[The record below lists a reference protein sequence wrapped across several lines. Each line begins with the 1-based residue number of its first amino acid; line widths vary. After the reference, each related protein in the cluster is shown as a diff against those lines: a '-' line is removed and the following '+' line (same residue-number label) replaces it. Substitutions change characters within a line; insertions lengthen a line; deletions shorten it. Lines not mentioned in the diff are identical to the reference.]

1 MFSDLPAI
9 FARNVTEDGLQGE
22 QGVLKRFGASE
33 IGSKPLLPVAQD
45 QRPTG
50 DLLRG
55 WSLLRV
61 CAMIGI
67 LHAFLVSD
75 GRLECRWTTLLAC
88 HIWTRWARSLAL
100 SGEASRDFS
109 REIALFL
116 KCHCS
121 ADPIRN
127 HIKHHCRNGL
137 GSPFGIETAFDYST
151 RPSQD
156 IVGMAWE
163 ARSG

>member
-9 FARNVTEDGLQGE
+9 FARNVTEDGLQVE
-22 QGVLKRFGASE
+22 QGVAKRFGARE

-61 CAMIGI
+61 CAMIGR

-88 HIWTRWARSLAL
+88 HFWTRWARSLAL

-109 REIALFL
+109 REFALFH

-121 ADPIRN
+121 DGYPSLDGCRES
-127 HIKHHCRNGL
+127 RNGL
-137 GSPFGIETAFDYST
+137 WSPFGIETLSPMLNY
-151 RPSQD
+151 
-156 IVGMAWE
+156 
-163 ARSG
+163 

>member
-1 MFSDLPAI
+1 MFSDLPAV
-9 FARNVTEDGLQGE
+9 FARNVTEDSLQVE

-88 HIWTRWARSLAL
+88 HFWTRWARSLAL

-109 REIALFL
+109 REFALFH

-121 ADPIRN
+121 GQRGYIPVRDQ
-127 HIKHHCRNGL
+127 CWDGL
-137 GSPFGIETAFDYST
+137 
-151 RPSQD
+151 
-156 IVGMAWE
+156 
-163 ARSG
+163 